1 MTEPLIAYFAGK
13 DAAYYAILQG
23 YAVVGEE
30 IALLVGAGETRQIK
44 GIAHD
49 VRKRTSEMAKHLA
62 DQKRPDHQ
70 SKSRGRTPQGVG
82 VAVHHPNGT
91 TTWLTTPQA
100 TVSVEPLRPGLSGL
114 VLIARSDADQARIW
128 ATPGQS
134 LGAALRAYLTETF
147 HLPLL
152 PEWEDALLA
161 LLHPWLTPWTVV
173 GDFPPGATLNL
184 DAPITDRILAAIR
197 QGTLPLP
204 QGPAAPDVPVSTLDD
219 LHAYLRKF
227 GRVLSAPLMQQ
238 ALHLPGTALPPAVP
252 RTLYPAQADAV
263 AAIQK
268 TWDRGQRTVWLVGEA
283 GVGKTAMGL
292 TAAYVSLQGRP
303 GRILVMAPGHLL
315 GKWTREAQ
323 QTLPPTVT
331 IRTIAKAADALPVL
345 ADLQQPPT
353 GPELWLIGRDT
364 AKLGATW
371 QFAGNAQ
378 RDGTYRCPDCGHTL
392 ATPIPSKQ
400 TTKVWTAT
408 SVKSPTVA
416 NAQCADCHTPLWRAG
431 LPTPVPF
438 GTTAATGAAKRWAPD
453 RLWRRL
459 PRGTFDV
466 MILDEAHEE
475 KGDTAQGIAAARL
488 LTRARRTLLMTGT
501 LLGGKASD
509 LGWLLARTEPQAW
522 KARGWSPTSVAAFCT
537 TYGRSEQVW
546 KDGGTL
552 RREVAGVHPA
562 VFADWLLDKA
572 VFLELADL
580 EANLPAYHEEVH
592 LLAMRDDQ
600 ATRVTEAAT
609 TMRAQIVAALR
620 RGDHASLSHLL
631 HATAVLPDL
640 AWSDQAITTREGVC
654 LLPAQ
659 PPLPGVTPKE
669 AEVVLTALKAK
680 AQGRRSLV
688 FIVNTGVYDLT
699 TRYRHLLEDAG
710 LTVSHLPAAIPP
722 NEREAWIAAH
732 PADVLLTHPRLVGT
746 GLDLLDYPTVL
757 WVQTGWSLFTL
768 RQASRRSWRLGQT
781 RPVDVHYFAYQ
792 ETVQETIL
800 QALGEKQLA
809 ADAIEGRFSAEGLE
823 LLGTGQSVLIRV
835 AEAVAAGLE
844 SLPDLRDV
852 WTVVPG
858 TAPATPPVP
867 AAVPVPEPPRAAVA
881 VFATRRRGR
890 LPGQLSLFDEAM

>member
-1 MTEPLIAYFAGK
+1 MTNPLLLLARVPGRPGAFV
-13 DAAYYAILQG
+13 LQG
-23 YAVVGEE
+23 YATAESQEVAV
-30 IALLVGAGETRQIK
+30 LVGAGETRQIK
-44 GIAHD
+44 EIAHD
-49 VRKRTSEMAKHLA
+49 VRRSTTQLKR
-62 DQKRPDHQ
+62 
-70 SKSRGRTPQGVG
+70 QGTRLG
-82 VAVHHPNGT
+82 C
-91 TTWLTTPQA
+91 L
-100 TVSVEPLRPGLSGL
+100 TVSQPTGHLDWVYLPPVDVFVEPLRSGLTGL
-114 VLIARSDADQARIW
+114 VLVARSDAQQARLW
-128 ATPGQS
+128 TAPGQS
-134 LGAALRAYLTETF
+134 LGAALRAYLMESY

-152 PEWEDALLA
+152 PAWEDDLLRLLA
-161 LLHPWLTPWTVV
+161 PWITPWTVT
-173 GDFPPGATLNL
+173 GSIPPGATLNAP
-184 DAPITDRILAAIR
+184 DAFPDRIRAAIR
-197 QGTLPLP
+197 QGQLPIP
-204 QGPAAPDVPVSTLDD
+204 PGPAAPDVPVHTLNG
-219 LHAYLRKF
+219 LHAYLRQF

-238 ALHLPGTALPPAVP
+238 ALHLPGTAPQPAVP

-268 TWDRGQRTVWLVGEA
+268 TWVRGQRTVWLVGEA

-292 TAAYVSLQGRP
+292 AAAYLSLQGRP
-303 GRILVMAPGHLL
+303 GRLLVMAPGHLL
-315 GKWTREAQ
+315 DKWAREARA
-323 QTLPPTVT
+323 TLPPPLT
-331 IRTIAKAADALPVL
+331 IRSITQAAEALTAL
-345 ADLQQPPT
+345 ADLRQPPT

-364 AKLGATW
+364 AKLGAPW

-392 ATPIPSKQ
+392 YTPIPSKQ
-400 TTKVWTAT
+400 TTKLWTAA

-431 LPTPVPF
+431 LPAPVPF

-475 KGDTAQGIAAARL
+475 KGDTAQGLAAARL
-488 LTRARRTLLMTGT
+488 LSRARRHLLMTGT

-509 LGWLLARTEPQAW
+509 LGWLLARTEPRAW
-522 KARGWSPTSVAAFCT
+522 KDRGWSPTSVAAFCA

-546 KDGGTL
+546 KDSGTL

-580 EANLPAYHEEVH
+580 EANLPEYHEAVH
-592 LLAMRDDQ
+592 LLPMRDDQ
-600 ATRVTEAAT
+600 ATRVKEAAT
-609 TMRAQIVAALR
+609 TMRTQIIAALT

-654 LLPAQ
+654 LLPGQ

-669 AEVVLTALKAK
+669 SEVVLTALKAK

-699 TRYRHLLEDAG
+699 TRYRHVLEDAG
-710 LTVSHLPAAIPP
+710 LTVSYLPAAIPP

-757 WVQTGWSLFTL
+757 WVQTGWSLFAL

-781 RPVDVHYFAYQ
+781 RPVDVHYFAY
-792 ETVQETIL
+792 EDTVQETIL

-835 AEAVAAGLE
+835 AEAVAAGLAA
-844 SLPDLRDV
+844 LPDLRQV
-852 WTVVPG
+852 WTVTPV
-858 TAPATPPVP
+858 TAPPTAETPVAAPAAAPTFATPAP
-867 AAVPVPEPPRAAVA
+867 AVA
-881 VFATRRRGR
+881 VFAARQRRGR
-890 LPGQLSLFDEAM
+890 LPGQLTLFFDEAM